1 MSNQVDNTKSKKGS
15 KSVLPALVENTNPNT
30 ENEGVSDETVK
41 KLATIMSENRELVTN
56 SRSFSGTARVLN
68 FDEMPDLSKAK
79 PKKIDLSAEYWSPE
93 IGETKVVVFMR
104 IVEDDSIPDF
114 NDNTKTVSK
123 DCAYFVTK
131 NGSGDLQVLKC
142 AATRLVSAMSSA
154 SEGDIFQIAHTGK
167 VKNKTNNYLSSEFR
181 INPVV
186 L

>member
-1 MSNQVDNTKSKKGS
+1 MSNQVEKNPTKRGS
-15 KSVLPALVENTNPNT
+15 KNVLPVLVESNKTNT
-30 ENEGVSDETVK
+30 ENNGVSDETVE
-41 KLATIMSENRELVTN
+41 KLATIMSEKKELVSN

-93 IGETKVVVFMR
+93 IGETKVVVFMK

-131 NGSGDLQVLKC
+131 NGSGDLQVLRC
-142 AATRLVSAMSSA
+142 AASRLVSSMASA

-167 VKNKTNNYLSSEFR
+167 VKNKSNNFLSSQFR
-181 INPVV
+181 INPVI